1 MVHDD
6 VQTMIPTMTNDDVEE
21 SWLFLVTTKVLVVVG
36 VSSAFALRGQRLLV
50 VTPGQSFFK
59 YHGVAKVGRNQHFNS
74 QFNKYAIHT
83 SSIR

>member
-59 YHGVAKVGRNQHFNS
+59 YHGLAKVEHNHALNS
-74 QFNKYAIHT
+74 QSNRYAINT
-83 SSIR
+83 SSMR

>member
-6 VQTMIPTMTNDDVEE
+6 VQTMIPTMTNDDVEK
-21 SWLFLVTTKVLVVVG
+21 SWLFLVTTKVLVV

-59 YHGVAKVGRNQHFNS
+59 YHGLAKVEHNHALNLQSNR
-74 QFNKYAIHT
+74 YAINT
-83 SSIR
+83 SSMR